1 MEHDQLVGEMGQI
14 ERLTTAERLRLARKR
29 RGLQLKRWAQ
39 REREYNLKR
48 KGSGQDGSQD
58 GEDGS
63 RVHFVSAI
71 MLLEAAA
78 RNDIEEVR
86 RLLSLDVSPDST
98 NEDGLTA
105 LHQCCI
111 DDSEEMMK
119 VLVEFGADVNA
130 ADSEQWTPLHAAA
143 TCGHLHLV
151 KFLIEKEASLLAV
164 NGDGNM
170 PYDICEDETTL
181 SFIENEMAK
190 RGVTQDLIDETR
202 SRTETQMLADLMQ
215 VASQHGDLEWRD
227 KHRAT
232 PLHIAAANGYLSVLE
247 FLLDNH
253 CSTEVCD
260 LDLWQPLHAAACWGH
275 LEAVEILAQNGA
287 DISAVTRS
295 GETPFDI
302 TEDPEIK
309 ERLVELAEQRLR
321 LSEPRVRRG
330 RSSSTRTH
338 SIRRTSLRDKMKTTK
353 KDVADEGLIYMQG
366 VSRTTDDDIEV
377 NPSTDVVDL
386 KDVHISLPPYK
397 PVGLVSPMTKE
408 TNGNSFNGDT
418 APPIRPVR
426 TNQDRRQ
433 SSFDDSPISGLS
445 PVITS
450 SLSQPGNGSPGDP
463 INIHVSVTINPGPG
477 LGQNTSYTSPSGTLA
492 DLKRTRSQN
501 RVVGSCASSLN
512 TSNQSLSSQNELD
525 GITMNPNQ
533 GSGHSSNSSA
543 SSRRNP
549 EVVLNPRAVEDREP
563 KVRAAVVTQ
572 PSNNSPNNNRKKFAA
587 SSVEVVG
594 PPAKTGCCTI
604 V

>member
-1 MEHDQLVGEMGQI
+1 M
-14 ERLTTAERLRLARKR
+14 
-29 RGLQLKRWAQ
+29 QLKRWAQ
-39 REREYNLKR
+39 REREYNLKKR
-48 KGSGQDGSQD
+48 AGVDGDHDEENTQ
-58 GEDGS
+58 
-63 RVHFVSAI
+63 RVNFVPAI

-78 RNDIEEVR
+78 RNDLEEVR
-86 RLLSLDVSPDST
+86 RLLSLGVSPDST

-151 KFLIEKEASLLAV
+151 KFLIEKNASLLAV

-202 SRTETQMLADLMQ
+202 SRTENKMFSDLMQ
-215 VASQHGDLEWRD
+215 LPGQQGDLESRD
-227 KHRAT
+227 RHGAT
-232 PLHIAAANGYLSVLE
+232 PLHIAAANGYLTVLE

-253 CSTEVCD
+253 CSTEVVD

-321 LSEPRVRRG
+321 LAEPRVKRG

-366 VSRTTDDDIEV
+366 VSRKAEDEAEV
-377 NPSTDVVDL
+377 NPSTEVVDL
-386 KDVHISLPPYK
+386 QDVHIAMPPYQK
-397 PVGLVSPMTKE
+397 PIGLVSPMAKDPASH
-408 TNGNSFNGDT
+408 SFPT
-418 APPIRPVR
+418 SPLAPVR
-426 TNQDRRQ
+426 PARSQQDRRQ
-433 SSFDDSPISGLS
+433 SSFDDSPSISGGVS
-445 PVITS
+445 PLITS
-450 SLSQPGNGSPGDP
+450 SLSHPSASASPGDP
-463 INIHVSVTINPGPG
+463 INIHVSVTINPGLG
-477 LGQNTSYTSPSGTLA
+477 LQGAGSYTSPSGSSSDIETYHFSFFRTFIN
-492 DLKRTRSQN
+492 LKKHWPRPIFARKSALYA
-501 RVVGSCASSLN
+501 GLN
-512 TSNQSLSSQNELD
+512 LL
-525 GITMNPNQ
+525 G
-533 GSGHSSNSSA
+533 
-543 SSRRNP
+543 
-549 EVVLNPRAVEDREP
+549 
-563 KVRAAVVTQ
+563 
-572 PSNNSPNNNRKKFAA
+572 
-587 SSVEVVG
+587 
-594 PPAKTGCCTI
+594 
-604 V
+604 

>member
-1 MEHDQLVGEMGQI
+1 MI
-14 ERLTTAERLRLARKR
+14 CFFRKR

-39 REREYNLKR
+39 KEREYNLRR
-48 KGSGQDGSQD
+48 KEGAEEYLDTA
-58 GEDGS
+58 
-63 RVHFVSAI
+63 RVNFEASV

-86 RLLSLDVSPDST
+86 RLLSLEVTPDST

-151 KFLIEKEASLLAV
+151 KFLIDNNANLLAV

-181 SFIENEMAK
+181 SYIENEMAK
-190 RGVTQDLIDETR
+190 RGVTQELIDNTRAET
-202 SRTETQMLADLMQ
+202 ENKMLHDLMKLAQ
-215 VASQHGDLEWRD
+215 VHGDLEFRD
-227 KHRAT
+227 GQGAT
-232 PLHIAAANGYLSVLE
+232 PLHIAAANGYLAVLE
-247 FLLDNH
+247 FLLDHH

-260 LDLWQPLHAAACWGH
+260 VDLWQPLHAAACWGH
-275 LEAVEILAQNGA
+275 LEAVEVLAQNGA

-330 RSSSTRTH
+330 RSASTRTH

-353 KDVADEGLIYMQG
+353 KDVTEEGMMYMKTVNKTADDE
-366 VSRTTDDDIEV
+366 TDLHNTNEI
-377 NPSTDVVDL
+377 VDP
-386 KDVHISLPPYK
+386 KDVHLILPPSNFQK
-397 PVGLVSPMTKE
+397 PVQVVNPIPKESSPSVHPT
-408 TNGNSFNGDT
+408 S
-418 APPIRPVR
+418 APIRPARV
-426 TNQDRRQ
+426 NQDRRQ
-433 SSFDDSPISGLS
+433 SVEES
-445 PVITS
+445 PVTS
-450 SLSQPGNGSPGDP
+450 RLSKQNPASQEP
-463 INIHVSVTINPGPG
+463 INIHVSVTINPA
-477 LGQNTSYTSPSGTLA
+477 LVNNNSSSFHSPPGTLA
-492 DLKRTRSQN
+492 DLKRSRSQS
-501 RVVGSCASSLN
+501 RVSGGSSPTSSSSSGQSEASN
-512 TSNQSLSSQNELD
+512 TRVN
-525 GITMNPNQ
+525 MNP
-533 GSGHSSNSSA
+533 GS
-543 SSRRNP
+543 SSRAP
-549 EVVLNPRAVEDREP
+549 AP
-563 KVRAAVVTQ
+563 AARHQQVTN
-572 PSNNSPNNNRKKFAA
+572 SKSVSPNFSRRKFAA
-587 SSVEVVG
+587 SSNEVVG
-594 PPAKTGCCTI
+594 PPNKSGCCQI

>member
-1 MEHDQLVGEMGQI
+1 V
-14 ERLTTAERLRLARKR
+14 
-29 RGLQLKRWAQ
+29 
-39 REREYNLKR
+39 N
-48 KGSGQDGSQD
+48 
-58 GEDGS
+58 
-63 RVHFVSAI
+63 FVPAI

-86 RLLSLDVSPDST
+86 RLLSLGVSPDST

-119 VLVEFGADVNA
+119 VLVEFGANVNA

-190 RGVTQDLIDETR
+190 RGVTQELIDETR
-202 SRTETQMLADLMQ
+202 GRTEAKMLADLAQ
-215 VASQHGDLEWRD
+215 LAAEHGDLEFRD

-253 CSTEVCD
+253 CSTEVSD

-321 LSEPRVRRG
+321 LAEPRVRRG

-366 VSRTTDDDIEV
+366 VSRKAEDEAEV

-386 KDVHISLPPYK
+386 QDVHISIPPYQK
-397 PVGLVSPMTKE
+397 PIGMVSPMAKDPSSQS
-408 TNGNSFNGDT
+408 SFSAD
-418 APPIRPVR
+418 PPVR
-426 TNQDRRQ
+426 PARSHRQ
-433 SSFDDSPISGLS
+433 SSFDSSPSLSGGMQS
-445 PVITS
+445 PLITS
-450 SLSQPGNGSPGDP
+450 SLSQPASNSPGDP

-477 LGQNTSYTSPSGTLA
+477 LPNPGGPSYASPSGTLA

-501 RVVGSCASSLN
+501 RVAGSTASSLN
-512 TSNQSLSSQNELD
+512 TSNNSLASQNELE
-525 GITMNPNQ
+525 GVTMNP
-533 GSGHSSNSSA
+533 GSHGPSSSSTSSP
-543 SSRRNP
+543 SSRRDP
-549 EVVLNPRAVEDREP
+549 GVTLDPRAVSSRDPRSRP
-563 KVRAAVVTQ
+563 PGHHT
-572 PSNNSPNNNRKKFAA
+572 NTSPNSRKKFAA
-587 SSVEVVG
+587 SSIEVVG
-594 PPAKTGCCTI
+594 PPLKTGCCSI
-604 V
+604 I

>member
-1 MEHDQLVGEMGQI
+1 MEHDQLISEMSQI

-48 KGSGQDGSQD
+48 KGVDGASDQEQDESG
-58 GEDGS
+58 
-63 RVHFVSAI
+63 RVHFVPAI

-86 RLLSLDVSPDST
+86 RLLSLKVSPDST
-98 NEDGLTA
+98 NEGWLTA

-151 KFLIEKEASLLAV
+151 KFLIENKANLLAV

-190 RGVTQDLIDETR
+190 RGVTQELIDTTRSKTETEMLNDLI
-202 SRTETQMLADLMQ
+202 QLAQ
-215 VASQHGDLEWRD
+215 NHGDLEFRD
-227 KHRAT
+227 SHGAT

-247 FLLDNH
+247 FLLDHH
-253 CSTEVCD
+253 CSTEVSD
-260 LDLWQPLHAAACWGH
+260 VDLWQPLHAAACWGH

-321 LSEPRVRRG
+321 LAEPRARRG

-353 KDVADEGLIYMQG
+353 KDVAEEGLIYMKS
-366 VSRTTDDDIEV
+366 VNKNTEDETDLHTTK
-377 NPSTDVVDL
+377 DVVDP
-386 KDVHISLPPYK
+386 KDVQIIIPPTTTFQK
-397 PVGLVSPMTKE
+397 PVQLVNPLPQETAKSSTKGQE
-408 TNGNSFNGDT
+408 N
-418 APPIRPVR
+418 PPVR
-426 TNQDRRQ
+426 PARSNQDRRQ
-433 SSFDDSPISGLS
+433 SSFDDNPSISINSNS

-450 SLSQPGNGSPGDP
+450 TLSKPNSGSQEP
-463 INIHVSVTINPGPG
+463 INIHVSVTINPGPNI
-477 LGQNTSYTSPSGTLA
+477 LPNSNNNYPSPPGTLA

-501 RVVGSCASSLN
+501 RVAGSANSSLN
-512 TSNQSLSSQNELD
+512 TSNNSITSQNELD
-525 GITMNPNQ
+525 SVEMNPNQ
-533 GSGHSSNSSA
+533 ANGVA
-543 SSRRNP
+543 
-549 EVVLNPRAVEDREP
+549 LNPMTAG
-563 KVRAAVVTQ
+563 Q
-572 PSNNSPNNNRKKFAA
+572 PPPPLAKTKSVSPNSTRHKFAA
-587 SSVEVVG
+587 SSIEVVG
-594 PPAKTGCCTI
+594 PPSKSGCCQI
-604 V
+604 I